1 MTQSSLQPHIS
12 VLLTEV
18 LASLSPKEGGVYV
31 DGTFGVG
38 GYTKGIL
45 DAAPNVRVI
54 AVDRDP
60 AARKHA
66 DALAVRYAERLAF
79 VESRFSQMDDVLRG
93 LEIAQVD
100 GIVLDLGV
108 SSPQLDEAARGFSF
122 RKEGPLDMRMGLC
135 AVSAADVVN
144 TFEEEEIARILFVY
158 GEERYARR
166 IARRIVEVRKQA
178 PIMTTTALSDIVR
191 MAMPPHARH
200 GKIDPS
206 TRTFQ
211 GLRIYVNEE
220 LSEIEVFLKKSIDLL
235 REGGRLV
242 IVSFHSL
249 EDRLVK
255 HFFKDN
261 AVKKDPAPH
270 LPWHSQ
276 EGPEPVFTLLT
287 KKSVTPSEQE
297 LATNPR
303 SRSAR
308 LRAVEKKVS
317 VPCKK

>member
-1 MTQSSLQPHIS
+1 MIQSSLQSHIS
-12 VLLTEV
+12 VLLAEV
-18 LASLSPKEGGVYV
+18 LTYLSPKEGGVYV

-38 GYTKGIL
+38 GYTKAIL
-45 DAAPNVRVI
+45 DAAAGVRVI

-60 AARKHA
+60 VARKHA
-66 DALAVRYAERLAF
+66 DALAAQYAERLTF
-79 VESRFSQMDDVLRG
+79 VESRFSQMDDVLRD

-108 SSPQLDEAARGFSF
+108 SSPQLDEAERGFSF

-135 AVSAADVVN
+135 AVSAADIVN

-191 MAMPPHARH
+191 LAMPPHARH
-200 GKIDPS
+200 GKIDPA
-206 TRTFQ
+206 TRSFQ

-235 REGGRLV
+235 RVGARLV

-255 HFFKDN
+255 HFFKEN
-261 AVKKDPAPH
+261 AVKRDLTPH
-270 LPWHSQ
+270 LPWHSH

-297 LATNPR
+297 LAAHPR

-308 LRAVEKKVS
+308 LRAVEKKES
-317 VPCKK
+317 V